1 MKMQK
6 KEVVIKKLVTFTQ
19 EEWDFVQSYKFANK
33 IKTDMQAIKEP
44 LLEKK
49 ESKKKVF
56 DAFFA
61 NKDNQKIL
69 KKLADK

>member
-6 KEVVIKKLVTFTQ
+6 KEAVIKKLVTFTQ

-44 LLEKK
+44 IMKTIQ
-49 ESKKKVF
+49 
-56 DAFFA
+56 
-61 NKDNQKIL
+61 NKNDIILASLDRNHKIL